1 MPNVQIYTKSYCPYC
16 ALAKKR
22 LAQLGIPF
30 EEFDVTFDS
39 AREKEM
45 RLRSQRNTVP
55 QIFIGDTHI
64 GGSDDLDAAIRS
76 GRLKKILSRLS
87 LTD

>member
-22 LAQLGIPF
+22 LAQLEIPF

-39 AREKEM
+39 TREKEM